1 MDPWVVTLVLFSAL
15 ILGIGLGFPIAF
27 VLAGISV
34 IFTFILW
41 GTQGLLMLTTMLY
54 AEGTNFLLIAIPLF
68 VLMANFLEQS
78 AIADDLYQAMYYWLG
93 FLPGGLASG
102 TVIICAIFAA
112 MAGISGVA
120 TITMG
125 LIAIPS
131 MFKRNYSKRLA
142 LGTVSAGGA
151 LGILIPP
158 SIIAV
163 VYGSITGTSVGGL
176 FMGGVFPGILLSL
189 LFILYITLFALI
201 NPKTAPPLKE
211 KYSLKEKI
219 LILKGL
225 IFPILLIVLVLGSIY
240 GGIATP
246 TEAAAIGAFGAMICC
261 LVRKKLTLQLIQT
274 ALWRTF
280 KITVMAIWII
290 FGAACFTSIYSIGG
304 ASEFVLSLIE
314 GLQVPPII
322 ILIFMLLIWFILGM
336 FLDPLGML
344 LITVPVF
351 LPLSTALGFDPLWF
365 GILFIISSESAYITP
380 PFGFNLFYLKA
391 IVPESITMMDIYL
404 SIIPFVI
411 LQIITMA
418 LVIIFPDIAL
428 WLPNTMVG

>member
-1 MDPWVVTLVLFSAL
+1 VDPWLVTLILFSSL
-15 ILGIGLGFPIAF
+15 VIGIALGFPIAF
-27 VLAGISV
+27 VLAGIGV

-41 GTQGLLMLTTMLY
+41 GTQALLMLPSMLY
-54 AEGTNFLLIAIPLF
+54 AEGTSFLLIAVPLF
-68 VLMANFLEQS
+68 VLMANFLEAS
-78 AIADDLYQAMYYWLG
+78 DIADDLYQAMYYWLG

-102 TVIICAIFAA
+102 TVLICAIFAA

-131 MFKRNYSKRLA
+131 MLKRNYSKKLA

-163 VYGSITGTSVGGL
+163 IYGSITGTSVGRL
-176 FMGGVFPGILLSL
+176 FMGGIIPGILLSL
-189 LFILYITLFALI
+189 FFIAYITLLALI
-201 NPKTAPPLKE
+201 NPKMAPPLKE
-211 KYSLKEKI
+211 KHPLKEKLI
-219 LILKGL
+219 LLKGL
-225 IFPILLIVLVLGSIY
+225 IFPLGLIILVLGSIY

-246 TEAAAIGAFGAMICC
+246 TEAAAIGAFGAMLCC
-261 LVRKKLTLQLIQT
+261 IVRKKFTWELLQT
-274 ALWRTF
+274 AVWRTF
-280 KITVMAIWII
+280 KITVMAIWIV

-304 ASEFVLSLIE
+304 ASEFILGLIQ
-314 GLQVPPII
+314 GLQVLPII
-322 ILIFMLLIWFILGM
+322 ILIFMLLIWLVLGM

-351 LPLSTALGFDPLWF
+351 VPIATTLGFDPLWF

-380 PFGFNLFYLKA
+380 PFGFNLFYMKA
-391 IVPESITMMDIYL
+391 IVPESVTMLDIYL
-404 SIIPFVI
+404 SIIPFVF
-411 LQIITMA
+411 LQLLLMV
-418 LVIIFPDIAL
+418 LVVIFPDIAL
-428 WLPNTMVG
+428 WIPNMMVK